1 MEHRLPAQY
10 SMISATAAR
19 RSGLLSP
26 ALCFVALFLPMALN
40 GVWAQSRGYS
50 LGADRVEVRTQAHW
64 QAWDFPGD
72 MVTITPSGSMQSR
85 FVQVPHN
92 AILNEADFSY
102 PIDGSL
108 RDQYANSFQDE
119 NNTLL
124 AHGGIKRAGSNP
136 QLAERAI
143 DANPAT
149 AWEPDPADPLRD
161 WVLEIDLGRLVSA
174 TKVVVRFAEE
184 GDPFLQFRV
193 HSAGGQNPFGTA
205 DRSGALD
212 YTLVGSTTQPNR
224 DQRVFEFDL
233 APLGTH
239 TEEWSGRIMQYLR
252 VAATAT
258 NGERAQQLSAEDY
271 QALTAE
277 NQGAVEYVWKI
288 AGEERLVTAERYDQL
303 PLEQQGGVRY
313 YRRERPQL
321 AEVEVWTIGE
331 NIALGIVARGGNLHD
346 VNPNSSP
353 ELAVDGN
360 VRTEWQGMV
369 YFPTGETAEW
379 GLLNVDLGTYF
390 LVHAVRIITRVGG
403 RNLIGY
409 LLRGS
414 DGSLAPD
421 GSLIWEEL
429 SGETRQLNQNTR
441 LFEDSFAPRPIRF
454 LEFRNLD
461 IARRTRAHEGHRI
474 LSTVTEIQVFANGHL
489 PLLEMTSDLIDLESS
504 KTLTTIEWEANT
516 PSGTAVEIRTRTG
529 NDLREVNRYFKKDGT
544 EVANKE
550 EYEDQPSFYR
560 GDIITEFL
568 PGPGWSNWS
577 QVYIEP
583 GEVIRSPSPRRY
595 MMIQTRL
602 LSGDAAVA
610 ASLQSIQVHFTAPL
624 AERIAGEIEPKRNVP
639 IGELTDFDL
648 FIRPSFTARDPGFD
662 RIRLIAPSRANIELH
677 QVSLGD
683 ESEFAAGNEE
693 IFAEVAK
700 GRFENGAGEELELT
714 KEASDTLQLGLPR
727 VLRRGSADIVWL
739 SFSSRVFL
747 SGATFAAEVGRSTQA
762 DNWQRVD
769 PADPVGD
776 ELAAGE
782 GLTVLTTARGGQIG
796 IIEVDP
802 TTFTPNGD
810 GINDTAVFSFA
821 VLKVNV
827 ARQVWVEFYDLA
839 GKKVRRLSERRDLA
853 NGLYRLVWDGRDE
866 GGNLVSPGLYLVRI
880 KVDDDARDDNS
891 AARLVGVAY

>member
-1 MEHRLPAQY
+1 MQRRLPEQY
-10 SMISATAAR
+10 SMILAAAAR
-19 RSGLLSP
+19 TVCL
-26 ALCFVALFLPMALN
+26 VALFLVVAIN
-40 GVWAQSRGYS
+40 GVWAQSPGYS

-64 QAWDFPGD
+64 QAWEFPRD
-72 MVTITPSGSMQSR
+72 MVTITPSGSVQSR
-85 FVQVPHN
+85 FIQVPHN
-92 AILNEADFSY
+92 AVLNAADFSY

-108 RDQYANSFQDE
+108 RAQYANSFQGE

-124 AHGGIKRAGSNP
+124 ARGGIKRAGSNP

-143 DANPAT
+143 DADWTT
-149 AWEPDPADPLRD
+149 AWEPDLADPLRD

-233 APLGTH
+233 APLGIH
-239 TEEWSGRIMQYLR
+239 TEEWTGRIVQYLR
-252 VAATAT
+252 IAATAT
-258 NGERAQQLSAEDY
+258 NGQRAQQLAAADY
-271 QALTAE
+271 QALTAA

-321 AEVEVWTIGE
+321 AAVEVWTVGE
-331 NIALGIVARGGNLHD
+331 NIALGIVERGGNLHD

-379 GLLNVDLGTYF
+379 GLLKVNLGSHF
-390 LVHAVRIITRVGG
+390 LVHAVRVITRVGG
-403 RNLIGY
+403 RNLLGY
-409 LLRGS
+409 RLRGS

-429 SGETRQLNQNTR
+429 SGQTRQLNQNTR
-441 LFEDSFAPRPIRF
+441 LFEDRFARRPMRF

-474 LSTVTEIQVFANGHL
+474 LSTVTEIQVFANGYL
-489 PLLEMTSDLIDLESS
+489 PILDMTSDLIDLGSS
-504 KTLTTIEWEANT
+504 KTLTTIDWQADT

-529 NDLREVNRYFKKDGT
+529 NDLREINRYFKKDGT
-544 EVANKE
+544 EVANQE
-550 EYEDQPSFYR
+550 EYDKQPAFFR
-560 GDIITEFL
+560 GEILTEFL

-577 QVYIEP
+577 QVYVRP
-583 GEVIRSPSPRRY
+583 GEVIRSPNPRRY

-602 LSGDAAVA
+602 LSEDAAA

-624 AERIAGEIEPKRNVP
+624 VERIAGEIEPKRNVRL
-639 IGELTDFDL
+639 GERTDFDL
-648 FIRPSFTARDPGFD
+648 FIRPSFATRDPGFD
-662 RIRLIAPSRANIELH
+662 RIRLVAPSRANIELR
-677 QVSLGD
+677 QVSLGT
-683 ESEFAAGNEE
+683 GNEE

-700 GRFENGAGEELELT
+700 GRFENEVGDVLELT
-714 KEASDTLQLGLPR
+714 KVARDTLQLGLPR
-727 VLRRGSADIVWL
+727 ILRRGSADIVRV
-739 SFSSRVFL
+739 SFSSHVFV
-747 SGATFAAEVGRSTQA
+747 SGATFGAEVGHSTQA
-762 DNWQRVD
+762 DDWQRVD

-782 GLTVLTTARGGQIG
+782 GLTVLTTDSPGRIG
-796 IIEVDP
+796 TIEVAP
-802 TTFTPNGD
+802 ATFTPNDD
-810 GINDTAVFSFA
+810 GINDAAVFSFA

-827 ARQVWVEFYDLA
+827 ARQVAVDLYDLA
-839 GKKVRRLSERRDLA
+839 GRHVKRLAERRNRA

-866 GGNLVSPGLYLVRI
+866 RGTLVSPGLYLARI
-880 KVDDDARDDNS
+880 EVDDDAGDANS

>member
-1 MEHRLPAQY
+1 MGHHLPIQY
-10 SMISATAAR
+10 STMLTAAR
-19 RSGLLSP
+19 RAGFP
-26 ALCFVALFLPMALN
+26 ALTLCLIAALLHMAPV
-40 GVWAQSRGYS
+40 GVWAQSSGYS
-50 LGADRVEVRTQAHW
+50 LSADRVEVRTRTHW

-72 MVTITPSGSMQSR
+72 MVTITPSGSVQSR
-85 FVQVPHN
+85 FIQVPHN
-92 AILNEADFSY
+92 TMLNVADFSY

-119 NNTLL
+119 NNALL
-124 AHGGIKRAGSNP
+124 ARGGIKRAGSNP
-136 QLAERAI
+136 QQAEGAI
-143 DANPAT
+143 DGDPTT
-149 AWEPDPADPLRD
+149 AWEPDPADPLQN
-161 WVLEIDLGRLVSA
+161 WVMEIDLGRLVSA
-174 TKVVVRFAEE
+174 TRVVLRFAEA

-212 YTLVGSTTQPNR
+212 YTLVGGTTQPNR

-233 APLGTH
+233 EPLGTH
-239 TEEWSGRIMQYLR
+239 TDEWTGRIMQYLR
-252 VAATAT
+252 IAVTAT
-258 NGERAQQLSAEDY
+258 NGGRAQPVSAEDY
-271 QALTAE
+271 QGLAAQD
-277 NQGAVEYVWKI
+277 QGSVEYLWNI
-288 AGEERLVTAERYDQL
+288 AGEERLVTTQRYDQL
-303 PLEQQGGVRY
+303 PLDQQGGVRY

-321 AEVEVWTIGE
+321 AEVEVWGVGE
-331 NIALGIVARGGNLHD
+331 NIALGIVGRGGSLQD

-379 GLLNVDLGTYF
+379 GLLNVDLGAHF

-409 LLRGS
+409 TLRGS

-421 GSLIWEEL
+421 GSFIWGEL

-441 LFEDSFAPRPIRF
+441 LFEDLFAPRPIRF

-489 PLLEMTSDLIDLESS
+489 PILGMTSDLIDLQSS
-504 KTLTTIEWEANT
+504 RALTTIDWEADT
-516 PSGTAVEIRTRTG
+516 PPGTSVEIRTRTG

-544 EVANKE
+544 EVANLE
-550 EYEDQPSFYR
+550 EYEGLPSFFQ
-560 GDIITEFL
+560 GDILTEFL

-577 QVYIEP
+577 QIYIEP

-595 MMIQTRL
+595 MMIQARL
-602 LSGDAAVA
+602 LSPEAGSA
-610 ASLQSIQVHFTAPL
+610 ASLRSIQAHFTAPL
-624 AERIAGEIEPKRNVP
+624 AERIAGEIEPKREVP

-648 FIRPSFTARDPGFD
+648 FIRPSFTAQNPGFD
-662 RIRLIAPSRANIELH
+662 RIRLIAPSQANIELRR
-677 QVSLGD
+677 VSLGD
-683 ESEFAAGNEE
+683 ENEFAAGDEE
-693 IFAEVAK
+693 IFAAVAE
-700 GRFENGAGEELELT
+700 GRFENGAGEALELVGA
-714 KEASDTLQLGLPR
+714 ASDTLQLGLPR
-727 VLRRGSADIVWL
+727 VLRQGSADIVRL

-747 SGATFAAEVGRSTQA
+747 TGATFAAEVGHSTQA

-776 ELAAGE
+776 ELAVGE
-782 GLTVLTTARGGQIG
+782 GLTVLTAASHGRIG
-796 IIEVDP
+796 KVKVDP
-802 TTFTPNGD
+802 AAFTPNGD
-810 GINDTAVFSFA
+810 GVNDTAVLSFS

-827 ARQVWVEFYDLA
+827 ARPVAVEFYDLA
-839 GKKVRRLSERRDLA
+839 GRRMRRLSEQRNLA
-853 NGLYRLVWDGRDE
+853 NGLYRIVWDGRDE
-866 GGNLVSPGLYLVRI
+866 GGNLVAPGLYLARI
-880 KVDDDARDDNS
+880 EVDDDAGDNNS
-891 AARLVGVAY
+891 EARLVGVVY

>member
-1 MEHRLPAQY
+1 M
-10 SMISATAAR
+10 
-19 RSGLLSP
+19 
-26 ALCFVALFLPMALN
+26 
-40 GVWAQSRGYS
+40 
-50 LGADRVEVRTQAHW
+50 
-64 QAWDFPGD
+64 
-72 MVTITPSGSMQSR
+72 
-85 FVQVPHN
+85 
-92 AILNEADFSY
+92 
-102 PIDGSL
+102 
-108 RDQYANSFQDE
+108 
-119 NNTLL
+119 
-124 AHGGIKRAGSNP
+124 
-136 QLAERAI
+136 
-143 DANPAT
+143 
-149 AWEPDPADPLRD
+149 
-161 WVLEIDLGRLVSA
+161 
-174 TKVVVRFAEE
+174 
-184 GDPFLQFRV
+184 
-193 HSAGGQNPFGTA
+193 
-205 DRSGALD
+205 
-212 YTLVGSTTQPNR
+212 
-224 DQRVFEFDL
+224 
-233 APLGTH
+233 
-239 TEEWSGRIMQYLR
+239 
-252 VAATAT
+252 
-258 NGERAQQLSAEDY
+258 
-271 QALTAE
+271 
-277 NQGAVEYVWKI
+277 
-288 AGEERLVTAERYDQL
+288 
-303 PLEQQGGVRY
+303 
-313 YRRERPQL
+313 
-321 AEVEVWTIGE
+321 
-331 NIALGIVARGGNLHD
+331 
-346 VNPNSSP
+346 
-353 ELAVDGN
+353 
-360 VRTEWQGMV
+360 
-369 YFPTGETAEW
+369 
-379 GLLNVDLGTYF
+379 
-390 LVHAVRIITRVGG
+390 
-403 RNLIGY
+403 
-409 LLRGS
+409 
-414 DGSLAPD
+414 
-421 GSLIWEEL
+421 

-662 RIRLIAPSRANIELH
+662 RIRLIAPSRANIELR

-727 VLRRGSADIVWL
+727 VLRRGSADIVRL

-802 TTFTPNGD
+802 ATFTPNGD

>member
-1 MEHRLPAQY
+1 MEQY
-10 SMISATAAR
+10 SMIPETAAR
-19 RSGLLSP
+19 RSGLLST
-26 ALCFVALFLPMALN
+26 ALCFVAFFLLMALN

-50 LGADRVEVRTQAHW
+50 LGADRVAVRTEAHW
-64 QAWDFPGD
+64 QAWDFPRD
-72 MVTITPSGSMQSR
+72 MVTIMPSGSVQAR
-85 FVQVPHN
+85 FIQVPHN
-92 AILNEADFSY
+92 AILNAADFSY

-108 RDQYANSFQDE
+108 RDQYANSFQDA
-119 NNTLL
+119 NNALL

-143 DANPAT
+143 DADPTT
-149 AWEPDPADPLRD
+149 AWEPDPADPLQD

-212 YTLVGSTTQPNR
+212 YTLVGGTTQPNR
-224 DQRVFEFDL
+224 TQRVFEFDL
-233 APLGTH
+233 APLGASTK
-239 TEEWSGRIMQYLR
+239 EWTGRIVQYLR

-258 NGERAQQLSAEDY
+258 NGERAQQLAAEDY
-271 QALTAE
+271 QALAAE
-277 NQGAVEYVWKI
+277 NRGTVEYVWKI

-321 AEVEVWTIGE
+321 AEVEVWTVGE
-331 NIALGIVARGGNLHD
+331 NIALGIVARGGNLRD

-360 VRTEWQGMV
+360 MRTDWQGMV

-379 GLLNVDLGTYF
+379 GLLNVNLGAHF
-390 LVHAVRIITRVGG
+390 MVHAVRTITRVGG
-403 RNLIGY
+403 RNLLGY

-429 SGETRQLNQNTR
+429 SGETRQLNQDTR
-441 LFEDSFAPRPIRF
+441 LFEDRFAPRPVRF

-461 IARRTRAHEGHRI
+461 MARRTRAHEGHRI
-474 LSTVTEIQVFANGHL
+474 LSTVTEIQVFANGYL
-489 PLLEMTSDLIDLESS
+489 PILEMTSDLIDLESS

-516 PSGTAVEIRTRTG
+516 PLGTAVEIRTRTG
-529 NDLREVNRYFKKDGT
+529 SELREVDRYFKKDGT

-550 EYEDQPSFYR
+550 EYEAQPSFFR
-560 GDIITEFL
+560 GEILTEFL

-577 QVYIEP
+577 QAYVKS
-583 GEVIRSPSPRRY
+583 GEVIRSPNPRRY
-595 MMIQTRL
+595 MMIQARL
-602 LSGDAAVA
+602 LSGDAA
-610 ASLQSIQVHFTAPL
+610 ASLRSIQVHFTAPL
-624 AERIAGEIEPKRNVP
+624 VEYIAGEIEPKRNVP
-639 IGELTDFDL
+639 LGELTDFDL
-648 FIRPSFTARDPGFD
+648 FIRPYFTARSPGFD
-662 RIRLIAPSRANIELH
+662 RIRLMVPSQANIELR

-683 ESEFAAGNEE
+683 ASEFAAGNEE

-700 GRFENGAGEELELT
+700 DRFENGAAAELELT
-714 KEASDTLQLGLPR
+714 KVASDTLQLGLPR
-727 VLRRGSADIVWL
+727 VLRRGSADIVRI

-747 SGATFAAEVGRSTQA
+747 SGATFAAEVGHSTQA
-762 DNWQRVD
+762 DSWQKVD

-782 GLTVLTTARGGQIG
+782 GLTVLTTARRGPIG
-796 IIEVDP
+796 TIEVNP
-802 TTFTPNGD
+802 GTFTPNGD
-810 GINDTAVFSFA
+810 GVNDTAVFSFS

-827 ARQVWVEFYDLA
+827 ARQVAVDFYDLA
-839 GKKVRRLSERRDLA
+839 GRPVRRLAEKRDIA
-853 NGLYRLVWDGRDE
+853 NGLYRLAWDGRDE
-866 GGNLVSPGLYLVRI
+866 KGTLVAPGFYLARI
-880 KVDDDARDDNS
+880 EVDDDVRDANS
-891 AARLVGVAY
+891 AVRLVGVAY

>member
-1 MEHRLPAQY
+1 MEQY
-10 SMISATAAR
+10 SMISEPIAR
-19 RSGLLSP
+19 RAGLLSTV
-26 ALCFVALFLPMALN
+26 LYFVALLLLVALN

-50 LGADRVEVRTQAHW
+50 LGADRVTVRTQAHW
-64 QAWDFPGD
+64 QAWGFPRD
-72 MVTITPSGSMQSR
+72 MVTIMPSGSVQSR
-85 FVQVPHN
+85 FIQVPHN
-92 AILNEADFSY
+92 AMLNAADFSY

-108 RDQYANSFQDE
+108 RDQYANSFQGA
-119 NNTLL
+119 NNALL

-136 QLAERAI
+136 PLAERAI
-143 DANPAT
+143 DADPTT

-224 DQRVFEFDL
+224 TQRVFEFDL
-233 APLGTH
+233 APLGTY
-239 TEEWSGRIMQYLR
+239 TEEWTGRIVQYLR
-252 VAATAT
+252 IAVTAT
-258 NGERAQQLSAEDY
+258 NGARAQQIAAEDY
-271 QALTAE
+271 QALAAE
-277 NQGAVEYVWKI
+277 NRGAVEYVWKI
-288 AGEERLVTAERYDQL
+288 AGEERLVLAERYDQL
-303 PLEQQGGVRY
+303 PLEQQGGMRY

-321 AEVEVWTIGE
+321 AEVEVWTVGE
-331 NIALGIVARGGNLHD
+331 NIALGIVERGGSLRD

-360 VRTEWQGMV
+360 MRTEWQSMV

-379 GLLNVDLGTYF
+379 GLLNVDLGSHF
-390 LVHAVRIITRVGG
+390 MVHAVRIITRVGG

-441 LFEDSFAPRPIRF
+441 LFEDRFAPRLVRF

-474 LSTVTEIQVFANGHL
+474 LSTVPEIQVFANGYL
-489 PLLEMTSDLIDLESS
+489 PILEMTSDLIDLGSS

-529 NDLREVNRYFKKDGT
+529 NDLREVQRYFKKDGT

-550 EYEDQPSFYR
+550 EYEALPSFFR
-560 GDIITEFL
+560 GEILTEFL

-577 QVYIEP
+577 QAYVKS
-583 GEVIRSPSPRRY
+583 GEVIRSPNPRRY

-602 LSGDAAVA
+602 LSEDAVAA

-624 AERIAGEIEPKRNVP
+624 VEYIAGEIEPKRNVP
-639 IGELTDFDL
+639 LGELTDFDL
-648 FIRPSFTARDPGFD
+648 FIRPSFTAQSPGFD
-662 RIRLIAPSRANIELH
+662 RIRLIVPSQANIELR

-683 ESEFAAGNEE
+683 ESEFVAGNEE

-700 GRFENGAGEELELT
+700 DRFENGAGAALEWT
-714 KEASDTLQLGLPR
+714 KVASDTLQLGLPR
-727 VLRRGSADIVWL
+727 VLRQGHADIVRI

-747 SGATFAAEVGRSTQA
+747 SGATFAAEVGHSAQA
-762 DNWQRVD
+762 GNWQRVD

-782 GLTVLTTARGGQIG
+782 GLTVLTTARRGPLGT
-796 IIEVDP
+796 IEVEP
-802 TTFTPNGD
+802 GTFTPNGD
-810 GINDTAVFSFA
+810 GVNDAAVFSFS

-827 ARQVWVEFYDLA
+827 ARQVAVDFYDLA
-839 GKKVRRLSERRDLA
+839 GRQVRRLAEQRHIA
-853 NGLYRLVWDGRDE
+853 NGRYRLAWDGRDE
-866 GGNLVSPGLYLVRI
+866 EGTLVSPGLYLARI
-880 KVDDDARDDNS
+880 EVADDARDANL
-891 AARLVGVAY
+891 AVRLVGVAY

>member
-1 MEHRLPAQY
+1 
-10 SMISATAAR
+10 MISATAAR
-19 RSGLLSP
+19 RSGLLSTV
-26 ALCFVALFLPMALN
+26 LCLVALFLPMALN

-50 LGADRVEVRTQAHW
+50 LGEDRVEVRTEAHW
-64 QAWDFPGD
+64 QAWDFPRD
-72 MVTITPSGSMQSR
+72 MVTITPSGSVQSR
-85 FVQVPHN
+85 FIQIPHN
-92 AILNEADFSY
+92 AILDAADFSY

-108 RDQYANSFQDE
+108 RAQYANSFQDE
-119 NNTLL
+119 NNALL

-143 DANPAT
+143 DADPAT
-149 AWEPDPADPLRD
+149 AWEPAPADPLRD

-174 TKVVVRFAEE
+174 TKVVVRFAAE

-239 TEEWSGRIMQYLR
+239 TEEWTGRLMQYLR

-271 QALTAE
+271 QVLAAE
-277 NQGAVEYVWKI
+277 DQGAVEYVWKI
-288 AGEERLVTAERYDQL
+288 AGEERLVAAERYAQL
-303 PLEQQGGVRY
+303 PFEQQGGVRH

-321 AEVEVWTIGE
+321 AEVEVWSVGE
-331 NIALGIVARGGNLHD
+331 NIALGIVERGGSLHD

-379 GLLNVDLGTYF
+379 GLLNVNLGSHF

-429 SGETRQLNQNTR
+429 SGQTRQLNQNTR
-441 LFEDSFAPRPIRF
+441 LFEDRFAPRPLRF

-474 LSTVTEIQVFANGHL
+474 LSTVTEIQVFATGHL
-489 PLLEMTSDLIDLESS
+489 PMLEMTSDLIDLESS

-516 PSGTAVEIRTRTG
+516 PSGTAVEVRTRTG

-550 EYEDQPSFYR
+550 EYDAQPSFYR
-560 GDIITEFL
+560 GEILTEFL

-577 QVYIEP
+577 QVYVKP
-583 GEVIRSPSPRRY
+583 GEVILSPNPRRY

-602 LSGDAAVA
+602 LSEDAATA
-610 ASLQSIQVHFTAPL
+610 PSLQSIQVHFTAPL
-624 AERIAGEIEPKRNVP
+624 VERIDGEIEPKQNVSL
-639 IGELTDFDL
+639 GELTDFEL
-648 FIRPSFTARDPGFD
+648 FIRPSFAARDPGFD
-662 RIRLIAPSRANIELH
+662 RIRLIAPSRANIELR

-683 ESEFAAGNEE
+683 ESGFVAGNEE

-700 GRFENGAGEELELT
+700 GRFENGAGEGLEVA
-714 KEASDTLQLGLPR
+714 KVASDTLQLGLPR
-727 VLRRGSADIVWL
+727 ILRRGSADLVRL

-782 GLTVLTTARGGQIG
+782 GLTVLTTARRGQLG
-796 IIEVDP
+796 TIEVAP
-802 TTFTPNGD
+802 TPFTPNGD

-827 ARQVWVEFYDLA
+827 ARQVAVYLYDLA
-839 GKKVRRLSERRDLA
+839 GREVRRLSERRTMA

-866 GGNLVSPGLYLVRI
+866 GGDLVSPGLYLARV
-880 KVDDDARDDNS
+880 KVDDDAREANS

>member
-1 MEHRLPAQY
+1 MERRLPAQHL
-10 SMISATAAR
+10 MVLETAAR
-19 RSGLLSP
+19 KSGLLST
-26 ALCFVALFLPMALN
+26 ALCFVALFLALN

-50 LGADRVEVRTQAHW
+50 LGEDQVEVRTQAHW
-64 QAWDFPGD
+64 QAWDFPRD
-72 MVTITPSGSMQSR
+72 MVAITPSGSVQSR
-85 FVQVPHN
+85 FIQVPHN
-92 AILNEADFSY
+92 AVLNAADFSY

-119 NNTLL
+119 NNALL
-124 AHGGIKRAGSNP
+124 ARGGIKRAGSNP

-149 AWEPDPADPLRD
+149 VWEPDLADPLRD

-212 YTLVGSTTQPNR
+212 YALVGGTTQPNR

-239 TEEWSGRIMQYLR
+239 AEEWTGRIMQYLR
-252 VAATAT
+252 IAGTAT
-258 NGERAQQLSAEDY
+258 SGERAQQLSAEDY
-271 QALTAE
+271 QVLAAE

-288 AGEERLVTAERYDQL
+288 AGEERLVAAERYDQL
-303 PLEQQGGVRY
+303 PFEQQGGVRY

-321 AEVEVWTIGE
+321 AEVEVWSVGE
-331 NIALGIVARGGNLHD
+331 NIALGIVERGGSLHD

-379 GLLNVDLGTYF
+379 GLLNVNLGSHF
-390 LVHAVRIITRVGG
+390 MVHAVRIITRVGG

-441 LFEDSFAPRPIRF
+441 LFEDRFAPRPMRF

-461 IARRTRAHEGHRI
+461 VARRTRAHEGHRI

-489 PLLEMTSDLIDLESS
+489 PILEMTSDLIDLESS
-504 KTLTTIEWEANT
+504 KTLSTIEWKAST

-550 EYEDQPSFYR
+550 EYEAQPSFYR
-560 GDIITEFL
+560 GEILTEFL

-602 LSGDAAVA
+602 LSEDAAA
-610 ASLQSIQVHFTAPL
+610 APSLKSIQVHFTAPL
-624 AERIAGEIEPKRNVP
+624 AERVAGEIEPKRDVP
-639 IGELTDFDL
+639 SGALTDFDL
-648 FIRPSFTARDPGFD
+648 FIRPSFAARDPGFD
-662 RIRLIAPSRANIELH
+662 RIRLTAPSRATIELR

-693 IFAEVAK
+693 VFAEVAQ

-714 KEASDTLQLGLPR
+714 KVASDTLQLGLPR
-727 VLRRGSADIVWL
+727 VLRRGRADIVRI

-782 GLTVLTTARGGQIG
+782 GLTVLTTARRGQIG
-796 IIEVDP
+796 MIEVDP
-802 TTFTPNGD
+802 ATFTPNGD
-810 GINDTAVFSFA
+810 GINDAAVFSFA

-827 ARQVWVEFYDLA
+827 ARQVAVEFYDLA
-839 GKKVRRLSERRDLA
+839 GRKVRRLSERRNMA

-866 GGNLVSPGLYLVRI
+866 GGTLVSPGLYLARV

>member
-1 MEHRLPAQY
+1 M
-10 SMISATAAR
+10 
-19 RSGLLSP
+19 
-26 ALCFVALFLPMALN
+26 
-40 GVWAQSRGYS
+40 
-50 LGADRVEVRTQAHW
+50 GAGQVEVRTEAHW
-64 QAWDFPGD
+64 QAWDFPRD
-72 MVTITPSGSMQSR
+72 MVAITPSGSVQSR

-92 AILNEADFSY
+92 AILNAADFSY

-143 DANPAT
+143 DADPAT
-149 AWEPDPADPLRD
+149 AWEPDPADPLQD

-212 YTLVGSTTQPNR
+212 YALVGSTTQPNR
-224 DQRVFEFDL
+224 AQRVFEFDL

-239 TEEWSGRIMQYLR
+239 TEEWTGRIMQYLR
-252 VAATAT
+252 IAVTAT
-258 NGERAQQLSAEDY
+258 NGERAQQLSAEGY
-271 QALTAE
+271 QALAAE
-277 NQGAVEYVWKI
+277 DQGAVEYVWKI
-288 AGEERLVTAERYDQL
+288 ASEERLVTAERYDQL
-303 PLEQQGGVRY
+303 PFEQQGGVRY

-321 AEVEVWTIGE
+321 AEVEVWSGGE
-331 NIALGIVARGGNLHD
+331 NIALRIVERGGSLHD

-379 GLLNVDLGTYF
+379 GLLNVDLGTHF

-414 DGSLAPD
+414 DGSLASD

-441 LFEDSFAPRPIRF
+441 LFEDRFAPRPMRF

-489 PLLEMTSDLIDLESS
+489 PILEMTSDLIDLESS
-504 KTLTTIEWEANT
+504 KTLSTIAWEADT
-516 PSGTAVEIRTRTG
+516 PPGTAVEIRTRTG

-550 EYEDQPSFYR
+550 EYEAQPSFYR
-560 GDIITEFL
+560 GEILTEFL

-577 QVYIEP
+577 QAYVKP
-583 GEVIRSPSPRRY
+583 GEVIRSPNPRRY
-595 MMIQTRL
+595 MMLQTRL
-602 LSGDAAVA
+602 LSEDAAAA

-624 AERIAGEIEPKRNVP
+624 VERIGGEIEPKRNVSL
-639 IGELTDFDL
+639 GELIDFDL
-648 FIRPSFTARDPGFD
+648 FIRPSFAARDPGFD
-662 RIRLIAPSRANIELH
+662 RIRLIAPSQATIELR

-714 KEASDTLQLGLPR
+714 KVASDTLQLGLPR
-727 VLRRGSADIVWL
+727 ILRRGSADIVRI

-782 GLTVLTTARGGQIG
+782 GLTVLTTARRGQIG
-796 IIEVDP
+796 MIEVDP
-802 TTFTPNGD
+802 ATFTPNGD
-810 GINDTAVFSFA
+810 GINDAAVFSFA

-827 ARQVWVEFYDLA
+827 ARQVAVEFYDLA
-839 GKKVRRLSERRDLA
+839 GRKVRRLSERRNMA
-853 NGLYRLVWDGRDE
+853 NGLYRLVWDGRDA
-866 GGNLVSPGLYLVRI
+866 GGTLVSPGLYLARI
-880 KVDDDARDDNS
+880 EVDDDARADNS

>member
-1 MEHRLPAQY
+1 MGHR
-10 SMISATAAR
+10 SMISATTTR
-19 RSGLLSP
+19 RSGLLP
-26 ALCFVALFLPMALN
+26 TALCCGALFLSTALN
-40 GVWAQSRGYS
+40 GVWAQSSGYS
-50 LGADRVEVRTQAHW
+50 LGEGQVEVRTEAHW
-64 QAWDFPGD
+64 QAWDFPRD
-72 MVTITPSGSMQSR
+72 MVTITPSGSVQSR
-85 FVQVPHN
+85 LVQVPHN
-92 AILNEADFSY
+92 ALVDATDFSY

-108 RDQYANSFQDE
+108 RDQYANSFKDE
-119 NNTLL
+119 NNALL
-124 AHGGIKRAGSNP
+124 ARGGIKRAGSNP

-149 AWEPDPADPLRD
+149 AWEPAPADPLQD

-174 TKVVVRFAEE
+174 TKVVLRFAEA

-224 DQRVFEFDL
+224 TQRVFEFDL

-239 TEEWSGRIMQYLR
+239 TEEWTGRLMQYLR
-252 VAATAT
+252 IAATAT
-258 NGERAQQLSAEDY
+258 SGERAQQLSAEDY
-271 QALTAE
+271 QALAAE
-277 NQGAVEYVWKI
+277 DQGTVEYVWKI
-288 AGEERLVTAERYDQL
+288 AGEERLVAVDDYDQL
-303 PLEQQGGVRY
+303 PVDQQGGVRY

-321 AEVEVWTIGE
+321 AEVEVWSVGE
-331 NIALGIVARGGNLHD
+331 NIALGIVERGGSLRD

-379 GLLNVDLGTYF
+379 GLLNVDLGTHF

-429 SGETRQLNQNTR
+429 SSETRRLNQNTR
-441 LFEDSFAPRPIRF
+441 LFEDRFAPRPMRF

-474 LSTVTEIQVFANGHL
+474 LSTVTEIQVFANGYL
-489 PLLEMTSDLIDLESS
+489 PMIEMTSGLIDLASS
-504 KTLTTIEWEANT
+504 KTLTTIEWEAST
-516 PSGTAVEIRTRTG
+516 PLGTAVEIRTRTG

-550 EYEDQPSFYR
+550 EYEAQPSFYR
-560 GDIITEFL
+560 GEILTEFL

-577 QVYIEP
+577 QAYIEP
-583 GEVIRSPSPRRY
+583 GEVIRSPSPRQY

-602 LSGDAAVA
+602 LSKEAAA
-610 ASLQSIQVHFTAPL
+610 APSLQSIQVHFTAPL

-639 IGELTDFDL
+639 IGELTAFDL
-648 FIRPSFTARDPGFD
+648 FIRPSFAVRDPGFD
-662 RIRLIAPSRANIELH
+662 RIRLIAPARANIKLR

-683 ESEFAAGNEE
+683 ESGFAAGNEE
-693 IFAEVAK
+693 TFAEVAK
-700 GRFENGAGEELELT
+700 GRFENEAGEELELT
-714 KEASDTLQLGLPR
+714 KVASDTLQFELPR
-727 VLRRGSADIVWL
+727 VLRRGSADIVRI

-769 PADPVGD
+769 SADPVGD

-782 GLTVLTTARGGQIG
+782 GLTVLTTDRRGQIG
-796 IIEVDP
+796 MIEVNP
-802 TTFTPNGD
+802 ATFTPNGD
-810 GINDTAVFSFA
+810 GINDAAVFSFA

-827 ARQVWVEFYDLA
+827 ARQVAVDFYDLA
-839 GKKVRRLSERRDLA
+839 GRKVRRLSEKRDMA

-866 GGNLVSPGLYLVRI
+866 GGTLVSPGLYLARVEI
-880 KVDDDARDDNS
+880 DDDARDANS

>member
-1 MEHRLPAQY
+1 MKHRLPVQY
-10 SMISATAAR
+10 SMISATDAR
-19 RSGLLSP
+19 RSAFCLL
-26 ALCFVALFLPMALN
+26 ALLLLTALN
-40 GVWAQSRGYS
+40 GVWAQTRGYS
-50 LGADRVEVRTQAHW
+50 VGADRVEVRTKAHW
-64 QAWDFPGD
+64 QAWEFPAD
-72 MVTITPSGSMQSR
+72 MVTITPSGSVQSR

-92 AILNEADFSY
+92 AILNAADFSY

-124 AHGGIKRAGSNP
+124 ARGGVKRAGSNP
-136 QLAERAI
+136 PLAERAI

-174 TKVVVRFAEE
+174 TKIVVRFAEE

-252 VAATAT
+252 IAVTAT
-258 NGERAQQLSAEDY
+258 QGERAQQLSAEAY
-271 QALTAE
+271 HALAAE

-288 AGEERLVTAERYDQL
+288 AGEERLVPAERYDQL
-303 PLEQQGGVRY
+303 PPEQQGGVRH

-321 AEVEVWTIGE
+321 AEVEVWTVGE
-331 NIALGIVARGGNLHD
+331 NIALGIVERGGSLHD

-379 GLLNVDLGTYF
+379 GLLNVDLGSHF
-390 LVHAVRIITRVGG
+390 LVHAVRVITRVGG
-403 RNLIGY
+403 RNLLGY

-429 SGETRQLNQNTR
+429 SGETRQLNQHTR
-441 LFEDSFAPRPIRF
+441 LFEDHFAPRPMRF

-474 LSTVTEIQVFANGHL
+474 LSTVTEIQVFATGYL
-489 PLLEMTSDLIDLESS
+489 PIVEMTSDLIDLGSS
-504 KTLTTIEWEANT
+504 KTLTTIDWEADT
-516 PSGTAVEIRTRTG
+516 PLGTAVEIRTRTG

-550 EYEDQPSFYR
+550 EYEEQPSFYR
-560 GDIITEFL
+560 GEIRTEFL

-577 QVYIEP
+577 QVYVKP
-583 GEVIRSPSPRRY
+583 GEVVGSPNPRRY

-602 LSGDAAVA
+602 LSEDAAAA
-610 ASLQSIQVHFTAPL
+610 ASLESIQIHFTAPL
-624 AERIAGEIEPKRNVP
+624 VEHLAGEIEPKRNVP
-639 IGELTDFDL
+639 SGELTDFEL
-648 FIRPSFTARDPGFD
+648 FIRPSFAVRDPGFD
-662 RIRLIAPSRANIELH
+662 LIRFIAPSRANIELRH
-677 QVSLGD
+677 VSLGD
-683 ESEFAAGNEE
+683 ESEFAAGSEE
-693 IFAEVAK
+693 VFAEVAK
-700 GRFENGAGEELELT
+700 GRFENGAGEELALT
-714 KEASDTLQLGLPR
+714 KVAIDTLQLGLPR
-727 VLRRGSADIVWL
+727 ILRRGRADIVRL

-747 SGATFAAEVGRSTQA
+747 SGATFAAEVGLSTRA

-776 ELAAGE
+776 EWAVGE
-782 GLTVLTTARGGQIG
+782 GLTVLTTDHPDQIG
-796 IIEVDP
+796 MIEVTP
-802 TTFTPNGD
+802 ATFTPNGD

-827 ARQVWVEFYDLA
+827 ARRVVVYLYDLA
-839 GKKVRRLSERRDLA
+839 GREIRRLSERRDRA
-853 NGLYRLVWDGRDE
+853 NGLYRVVWDGRDGRE
-866 GGNLVSPGLYLVRI
+866 NLVPPGLYLARI
-880 KVDDDARDDNS
+880 EVDDDAGDANS